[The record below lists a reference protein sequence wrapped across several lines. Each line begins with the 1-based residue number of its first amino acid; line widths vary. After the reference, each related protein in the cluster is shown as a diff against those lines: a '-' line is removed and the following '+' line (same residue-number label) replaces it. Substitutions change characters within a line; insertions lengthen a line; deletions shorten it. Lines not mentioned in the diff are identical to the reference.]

1 MAVKVP
7 ARYARCAPLV
17 SSPPGQFATIASCFS
32 PTPLC
37 PPPAR
42 PRVHRPCLPGPAG
55 EITTLAP
62 QGWRGPYV
70 PPLVSPSGGA
80 QFGVQV
86 PVGPALR
93 ILVTPRRG
101 DRGPR
106 VCGRRG
112 GLGGGWPRHKLRW
125 RCLRGGVVIK
135 TIMMIRVGPAE
146 YVKFCT
152 RKKRFLNCCIF
163 LEFFRIKHKAGPES
177 GNHFPESYFPVV
189 V

>member
-1 MAVKVP
+1 MVSRKFSPGNFSGTKSGPTALASPGLPGRSRHLLPRVG
-7 ARYARCAPLV
+7 ADPL
-17 SSPPGQFATIASCFS
+17 SPPWFRLRAAPNLAYRFLSD
-32 PTPLC
+32 
-37 PPPAR
+37 R
-42 PRVHRPCLPGPAG
+42 P
-55 EITTLAP
+55 
-62 QGWRGPYV
+62 
-70 PPLVSPSGGA
+70 S
-80 QFGVQV
+80 
-86 PVGPALR
+86 R

-152 RKKRFLNCCIF
+152 LKKRFLNCCIF